1 MTRDHFA
8 KEMQSPNFAQLYEK
22 TPAAK
27 FERKSEKLLA
37 KIKKTIKFWK
47 K

>member
-8 KEMQSPNFAQLYEK
+8 KEMQSPNFAQYYEK

-27 FERKSEKLLA
+27 IEKRIEKFFD
-37 KIKKTIKFWK
+37 KIKKRIKFWK
-47 K
+47 E

>member
-8 KEMQSPNFAQLYEK
+8 KEMQSPNFAQHYEK

-27 FERKSEKLLA
+27 IEKKVELFFQR
-37 KIKKTIKFWK
+37 IKNRLKFWK
-47 K
+47 E